1 MADSAAKVARNG
13 GTALARACRF
23 ERRVMA
29 YDDTLTD
36 RFCACLHRGPALSLP
51 PNPLPK
57 EERMKLKGAVIPDEI
72 VRRVVQRRGSEHCF
86 AARDPAR
93 TALVVID
100 LQHAFMNDAVGH
112 AVVPAARDIVP
123 AVNRLADAV
132 RRSGGGVFW
141 VQMTH
146 DDRCLAD
153 WSVAFEIS
161 TPAMREKRIAALSE
175 GGLGH
180 QLWPDLDVRPED
192 EIVKKY
198 RYSGFLPGT
207 SDLADRLRARG
218 FDTVLITGTVTNV
231 CCESSARDANMMNFR
246 TVMVSDG
253 NAALTQAEHEASLTA
268 FYATFGDVMDTDM
281 IIAALDRGGAV
292 KAA

>member
-1 MADSAAKVARNG
+1 
-13 GTALARACRF
+13 
-23 ERRVMA
+23 
-29 YDDTLTD
+29 
-36 RFCACLHRGPALSLP
+36 
-51 PNPLPK
+51 
-57 EERMKLKGAVIPDEI
+57 MKLNGATIPDVIAE
-72 VRRVVQRRGSEHCF
+72 RVLARRGSEHAF
-86 AARDPAR
+86 ADLDPRR

-100 LQHAFMNDAVGH
+100 LQHAFMNEAVGF
-112 AVVPAARDIVP
+112 AAVPAARAIVP
-123 AVNRLADAV
+123 AVNRLAAAL
-132 RRSGGGVFW
+132 RAAGGGVFW

-146 DDRCLAD
+146 DAGCLDA
-153 WSVAFEIS
+153 WSVAYEMH
-161 TPAMREKRIAALSE
+161 TPEFREKRIAALAE

-180 QLWPDLDVRPED
+180 RLWPDLEIRPED

-246 TVMVSDG
+246 TIMVSDG

-281 IIAALDRGGAV
+281 IVAALDRAAAA